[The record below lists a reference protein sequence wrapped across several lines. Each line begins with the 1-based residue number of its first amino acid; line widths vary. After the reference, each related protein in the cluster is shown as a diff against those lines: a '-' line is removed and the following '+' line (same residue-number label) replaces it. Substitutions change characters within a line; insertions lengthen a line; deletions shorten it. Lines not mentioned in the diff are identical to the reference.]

1 MFLWGMLFVLVLILS
16 GLVYLFAEIVVFAA
30 SFIFR
35 GQQNIDRWKSLAR
48 YIVYFV
54 SLVFFVFTGYR
65 IVHPSDKQFLS
76 DFSRV
81 ALRDV
86 PSSAQ
91 VVAKSANVFYLHGDE
106 YCAYSRIRLS
116 SQDYS
121 RLKSEIQN
129 DQRFKV
135 GLEMESDVRNE
146 ALLSTRDISIQS
158 IYVRYPAERYQ
169 KNQTLIFLSDLNHI
183 DVNAC

>member
-1 MFLWGMLFVLVLILS
+1 MFLWSLLLVLVLILS

-30 SFIFR
+30 NFIFR
-35 GQQNIDRWKSLAR
+35 GQQNKDRWKSLTR
-48 YIVYFV
+48 CTVYSV
-54 SLVFFVFTGYR
+54 SFVFFVFTAFR
-65 IVHPSDKQFLS
+65 IAHPSDKQFLR

-91 VVAKSANVFYLHGDE
+91 VIAKSAIVFYLHGDE

-129 DQRFKV
+129 DQRFTV

-146 ALLSTRDISIQS
+146 ALLGTRDISIQS

-169 KNQTLIFLSDLNHI
+169 KNQTLIFLSDLNHV